1 MTDLKGP
8 EGVIDNGEPDESTM
22 QISFFGGIAAGE
34 SPPEE
39 DDPDAEADAGNRKL
53 LGHGTLLLILVV
65 LCAAGGIYFMRLTQT
80 EISSTLGISEDVEEK
95 IEIALARYVP
105 SKNVDEA
112 EANRIDRLLK
122 DTDAVIEMFA
132 TDRTTHQVPIEL
144 VKKNPFTLPVAAA
157 PVAPAKN
164 TAPAVT
170 KAKPKVDARRQEL
183 ERKVDGLKLETVING
198 HKPMAIISGE
208 IARVGQTI
216 GSFKVRKI
224 SGRSVQLEGGGHTFT
239 IMMQD

>member
-8 EGVIDNGEPDESTM
+8 EGVIDNGKPDESTM
-22 QISFFGGIAAGE
+22 QISLLGGIAAGE

-39 DDPDAEADAGNRKL
+39 DDPDAEADAGNRNL

-65 LCAAGGIYFMRLTQT
+65 LCAGGGIYFMRLTQT
-80 EISSTLGISEDVEEK
+80 DISSTLGISEDVEEK

-105 SKNVDEA
+105 SEDVDEA

-144 VKKNPFTLPVAAA
+144 VKKNPFTL